1 MKLQYALFPLFGGAL
16 AQDAPHLSHDLDAI
30 ADVEPSVVPGAYI
43 VELEDNED
51 TRSFYGDLRSQNMEA
66 EPRLDLS
73 YSLFKGCS
81 FQLKNMS
88 DVEVVA
94 QSISEM
100 PKVRKMWPVRIREIP
115 KDELVWAGNAE
126 AARSSLRK
134 RQEPGNDTY
143 PPHVMTQVD
152 KLRAEGFT
160 GAGIRIGV
168 VDSGVDYN
176 HPALGGGC
184 FGDGCLIGYG
194 TDLVGDE
201 YNGRNAPVPDP
212 DPHDRCGGHGTHVA
226 GIIAA
231 QENELG
237 FTGAAPGVTLGM
249 YRVFG
254 CNGGSSDDVL
264 MAAFNQAFEDG
275 SDIITASVASASGWS
290 EDPWAVLAQRIVEAG
305 VPVTISAGNSGSAG
319 LFYASAAANGKKVT
333 AVASVDNTEIPFVLS
348 TATFRAGN
356 GSAESFGWQDGFPQY
371 GNVSLPLWAV
381 SNSTEAE
388 DDACNPL
395 PDDTPDLADYMV
407 LIRET
412 WSLCGLP
419 DQAENLAAKGAR
431 YIMVYRSVPDGPI
444 TVDVQ
449 FVPKIASIGMVTS
462 EQGAEWVRLLNE
474 GKRVTVDM
482 VESSRAPPFLD
493 IIPNTERG
501 GLLSEFTSW
510 GPTWEVDVK
519 PQVAAPGGNILSTYP
534 LDLGGYAVESGTSMS
549 CPLVA
554 AAYAL
559 VAEARGT
566 LDPSTLERLFSST
579 ASRKVWAEGSS
590 DRLAPVAQQGG
601 GLIQAYDAAYATTIL
616 SVASISFNDTDNF
629 VPSANFTIE
638 NLGSEEV
645 TYELGHLE
653 AVTMYTF
660 NEGELY
666 PAFYPNPIAD
676 AYATLEFSESK
687 VTIPAG
693 GSKEITVIPTPPSG
707 LDEKLLPV
715 YSGYITVNGSSGESL
730 SIPYLG
736 VVGSMY
742 AAPSVLDPDW
752 VFVSNYNDF
761 TLPKVAENTV
771 FTIPYPTD
779 PTGQPQV
786 IDANYPAS
794 VIQLNVG
801 TTLLRCDLVPHNGY
815 GNATAGDVS
824 KVAPIGSITTFPIE
838 YSSRSYYITIFT
850 GMLADGTV
858 APEGRYSFRVQA
870 LKIFGD
876 VAKEDDYE
884 TVETVAF
891 EIVYT

>member
-1 MKLQYALFPLFGGAL
+1 MKLQYALFPLFGRVL
-16 AQDAPHLSHDLDAI
+16 AQDTPHLSHGLDAI
-30 ADVEPSVVPGAYI
+30 ADAEPPVVPGAYI
-43 VELEDNED
+43 VEFEENED
-51 TRSFYGDLRSQNMEA
+51 ARSFYGDLKSQNVEA

-81 FQLKNMS
+81 FQLKNTS
-88 DVEVVA
+88 DVEVAA
-94 QSISEM
+94 QIISEM
-100 PKVRKMWPVRIREIP
+100 PKIRKMWPVRIRDIP

-134 RQEPGNDTY
+134 RQEPGNATY
-143 PPHVMTQVD
+143 SPHVMTQVD

-168 VDSGVDYN
+168 VDSGIDYN
-176 HPALGGGC
+176 HPALGGC
-184 FGDGCLIGYG
+184 FGEGCLVGYG
-194 TDLVGDE
+194 TDLVGNE
-201 YNGRNAPVPDP
+201 YDGGSAPIPDP
-212 DPHDRCGGHGTHVA
+212 DPHDECQGHGTHVA

-231 QENELG
+231 QENELD
-237 FTGAAPGVTLGM
+237 FTGAAPGVTLGA

-254 CNGGSSDDVL
+254 CRGGAGDDVL
-264 MAAFNQAFEDG
+264 IAAFNQAFEDG
-275 SDIITASVASASGWS
+275 SDIITASIGSASGWS
-290 EDPWAVLAQRIVEAG
+290 EDPWAVVAQRIVEAG
-305 VPVTISAGNSGSAG
+305 VPVTISAGNGGSAG
-319 LFYASAAANGKKVT
+319 LFLANTAANGKKVT
-333 AVASVDNTEIPFVLS
+333 AVASVDNTEITLLLAV
-348 TATFRAGN
+348 ATFRVGD
-356 GSAESFGWQDGFPQY
+356 GSAKSFGWEAGFPQY

-381 SNSTEAE
+381 SNSTEVE

-395 PDDTPDLADYMV
+395 PDDTPDLASYMV
-407 LIRET
+407 LIREST
-412 WSLCGLP
+412 TLCTFYQ
-419 DQAENLAAKGAR
+419 QAPNLVAKGAR
-431 YIMVYRSVPDGPI
+431 YIMVYKAVTSGPI
-444 TVDVQ
+444 IVDAGFMPEIVS
-449 FVPKIASIGMVTS
+449 VGVVMP

-474 GKRVTVDM
+474 DKRVTVDM
-482 VESSRAPPFLD
+482 VEYSHAPKILD
-493 IIPNTERG
+493 FIPNTERG

-519 PQVAAPGGNILSTYP
+519 PQVAAPGGYILSTYP
-534 LDLGGYAVESGTSMS
+534 LDRGGYAVESGTSMA
-549 CPLVA
+549 CPLAA

-590 DRLAPVAQQGG
+590 DRLAPVAQQGA
-601 GLIQAYDAAYATTIL
+601 GLIQVYDAAYATTIL

-666 PAFYPNPIAD
+666 PAPYPNPIAD

-715 YSGYITVNGSSGESL
+715 YSGYITVNGTSGQSL

-736 VVGSMY
+736 VAGSMY
-742 AAPSVLDPDW
+742 AAPTMLDPDW
-752 VFVSNYNDF
+752 VYVGNSSDDIDS
-761 TLPKVAENTV
+761 KVAENTV

-779 PTGQPQV
+779 PTGRPQI
-786 IDANYPAS
+786 IDASYPRS

-801 TTLLRCDLVPHNGY
+801 TALLRCDLVPRNGS
-815 GNATAGDVS
+815 GNSTAGDVS
-824 KVAPIGSITTFPIE
+824 KGAPIGSVTNFPIM
-838 YSSRSYYITIFT
+838 YSSRRWYITIFT

-858 APEGRYSFRVQA
+858 APEGRYSFRVRA

-876 VAKEDDYE
+876 AAKEEDYQ
-884 TVETVAF
+884 TIETVAF

>member
-16 AQDAPHLSHDLDAI
+16 TQDAPHLSHSLDAI
-30 ADVEPSVVPGAYI
+30 AGAEPSVVPGAYI
-43 VELEDNED
+43 VEFEDND
-51 TRSFYGDLRSQNMEA
+51 DVRSFYGDLRSQNMEA
-66 EPRLDLS
+66 EPRMDLS

-81 FQLKNMS
+81 FQLKNTS
-88 DVEVVA
+88 GVEVAA
-94 QSISEM
+94 QIISEM
-100 PKVRKMWPVRIREIP
+100 PKIRKMWPVRIREIP

-134 RQEPGNDTY
+134 REEPGNGTY
-143 PPHVMTQVD
+143 APHVMTQVD

-168 VDSGVDYN
+168 VDTGVDYN
-176 HPALGGGC
+176 HPALGGC
-184 FGDGCLIGYG
+184 FGEGCLIGYG
-194 TDLVGDE
+194 TDLVGDG
-201 YNGRNAPVPDP
+201 YNGGNAPIPDP
-212 DPHDRCGGHGTHVA
+212 DPHDHCEGHGTHVA
-226 GIIAA
+226 GAA

-254 CNGGSSDDVL
+254 CTGGTSDDVL

-275 SDIITASVASASGWS
+275 SDIITASIGSASGWS

-305 VPVTISAGNSGSAG
+305 VPVTIAAGNSGSQG
-319 LFYASAAANGKKVT
+319 LFFASAAANGKKVT
-333 AVASVDNTEIPFVLS
+333 AVASVDNTETPYVLS
-348 TATFRAGN
+348 GATFRTGN
-356 GSAESFGWQDGFPQY
+356 GSAESFRWKDGFQRY

-381 SNSTEAE
+381 SNSTEVE

-412 WSLCGLP
+412 WRCLFHE
-419 DQAENLAAKGAR
+419 QAENLAAKGAR

-444 TVDVQ
+444 VVDTGD
-449 FVPKIASIGMVTS
+449 VPEIVSVGMVTS
-462 EQGAEWVRLLNE
+462 EQGVEWVRLLNE

-482 VESSRAPPFLD
+482 VESSHAPTFLD
-493 IIPNTERG
+493 FIPNTETG
-501 GLLSEFTSW
+501 GLLSEYTSW
-510 GPTWEVDVK
+510 GPTWEVDIK
-519 PQVAAPGGNILSTYP
+519 PQVAAPGGNILSTYL
-534 LDLGGYAVESGTSMS
+534 LDLGGYGVESGTSMS

-590 DRLAPVAQQGG
+590 DRLAPVAQQGA
-601 GLIQAYDAAYATTIL
+601 GLIQVYDAAYATTIL

-629 VPSANFTIE
+629 VPSTNFTIE

-653 AVTMYTF
+653 AVTMYTY
-660 NEGELY
+660 NKGELY
-666 PAFYPNPIAD
+666 PASYPNPIAD

-715 YSGYITVNGSSGESL
+715 YSGYITVNGTSGESL

-752 VFVSNYNDF
+752 VFVSNSSDY
-761 TLPKVAENTV
+761 TRPKVVENTV

-779 PTGQPQV
+779 PTGQPQ
-786 IDANYPAS
+786 IINASYPAS
-794 VIQLNVG
+794 HIQLNFG
-801 TTLLRCDLVPHNGY
+801 TALLRCDLVPHNGS
-815 GNATAGDVS
+815 GNATAGDAS
-824 KVAPIGSITTFPIE
+824 KIAPIGSVTSFPIK
-838 YSSRSYYITIFT
+838 YSSRTFYFTIFT

-858 APEGRYSFRVQA
+858 APEGRYSFRARA

-876 VAKEDDYE
+876 AAKEEDYE
-884 TVETVAF
+884 TIETVAF

>member
-1 MKLQYALFPLFGGAL
+1 MKLQYALLALFGGAL
-16 AQDAPHLSHDLDAI
+16 AQDAPHLSHGLDAV
-30 ADVEPSVVPGAYI
+30 ADVEPSMVPGAYI
-43 VELEDNED
+43 VEFEDNED
-51 TRSFYGDLRSQNMEA
+51 AGSFYGDLRSQNMEA
-66 EPRLDLS
+66 EPRLDLT

-81 FQLKNMS
+81 FQLKNTS
-88 DVEVVA
+88 DVDVA
-94 QSISEM
+94 AQRISEM
-100 PKVRKMWPVRIREIP
+100 PKIRKMWPVRIHEIP
-115 KDELVWAGNAE
+115 KDELIWAGNAE

-134 RQEPGNDTY
+134 RQEPGNDTFS
-143 PPHVMTQVD
+143 PHVMTQVD

-176 HPALGGGC
+176 HPALGGC
-184 FGDGCLIGYG
+184 FGEGCLISYG

-201 YNGRNAPVPDP
+201 YNGGNTPVPDP
-212 DPHDRCGGHGTHVA
+212 DPLESCGSHGTHVA

-254 CNGGSSDDVL
+254 CNGGASDDVL
-264 MAAFNQAFEDG
+264 IAAFNRAFEDG
-275 SDIITASVASASGWS
+275 SDIITASIGSASGWS
-290 EDPWAVLAQRIVEAG
+290 ESPWAVLAQRIVEAG
-305 VPVTISAGNSGSAG
+305 VPVTIAAGNGGSAG
-319 LFYASAAANGKKVT
+319 LFYSSTAADGKEVT
-333 AVASVDNTEIPFVLS
+333 AVASVDNTETPIILS
-348 TATFRAGN
+348 GATFRAGN
-356 GSAESFGWQDGFPQY
+356 GSAESFGWQDGFPSY

-381 SNSTEAE
+381 SNNTEVE
-388 DDACNPL
+388 DDACNAL
-395 PDDTPDLADYMV
+395 PDDTPDLANYMV

-412 WSLCGLP
+412 WTSCSLFE
-419 DQAENLAAKGAR
+419 QAQNLAAKGAR
-431 YIMVYRSVPDGPI
+431 YIMVYSSVPDVPI
-444 TVDVQ
+444 PLNVQ
-449 FVPKIASIGMVTS
+449 SVPEIISIGMVTS
-462 EQGAEWVRLLNE
+462 EQGAEWVNLLNE

-482 VESSRAPPFLD
+482 TEYFRAPAFLD
-493 IIPNTERG
+493 FIPSTARG

-510 GPTWEVDVK
+510 GPTWEVDLK

-534 LDLGGYAVESGTSMS
+534 LNLGGYAVESGTSMS
-549 CPLVA
+549 CPLTA

-579 ASRKVWAEGSS
+579 ASPKVWAEGSR
-590 DRLAPVAQQGG
+590 DRLAPVAQQGA

-645 TYELGHLE
+645 TYELDHRQ

-660 NEGELY
+660 KEGELY
-666 PAFYPNPIAD
+666 PASYPNPIAD
-676 AYATLEFSESK
+676 AYAALEFSESK
-687 VTIPAG
+687 VTVPAG

-715 YSGYITVNGSSGESL
+715 YSGYITVNGTSGELL

-752 VFVSNYNDF
+752 VFVSNWSDF
-761 TLPKVAENTV
+761 MLPKLVENTV

-779 PTGQPQV
+779 PTGEPQ
-786 IDANYPAS
+786 INATYPAS

-801 TTLLRCDLVPHNGY
+801 TALLRCDLVPHNDSA
-815 GNATAGDVS
+815 NATAGDVS
-824 KVAPIGSITTFPIE
+824 KVPPIGSIARFPVE
-838 YSSRSYYITIFT
+838 FTSRRYFITAFT
-850 GMLADGTV
+850 GMLADGSV
-858 APEGRYSFRVQA
+858 APEGRYSFRVRA

-876 VAKEDDYE
+876 AAKEEDYE
-884 TVETVAF
+884 AVETVPF